1 MVQFTQIYEKT
12 LLKSMSFFAVLLLLS
27 SCASQS
33 TSLFELRDQQDSQSF
48 ELSEYGE
55 KEIQKSSVY
64 FFGIFTSG
72 EYDKFESNI
81 FDQLRVSLHSEARFR
96 YPEYELVNVKQLEE
110 YRWFKTT
117 YTVKGELI
125 SKYSVKQKMDL
136 MTNGLALEGIPSK
149 DSLNPMESP
158 AISNPIAVDTIS
170 FSTKSKAPKG
180 VSSRFAPEGKEVA
193 EVLEEAKQSQDTLG
207 NMSLRKDHDI
217 VIFEAV
223 DTTAVDPLTE
233 EVQEIVTNEKVIAS
247 LDSLELTVE
256 HAEEVVFVPLVEEEP
271 IDENLAPEE
280 TEEIAVAEIP
290 QTTEHLAQQGEM
302 TDEYAIEITAEEEEM
317 SSPKNTTSL
326 VGTVPPKTVY
336 IVACFQLN
344 GFVEEK
350 VVITQEQ
357 IGHPLAYY
365 RTDKWIRV
373 YLDAEFANVQ
383 EAKQVWFEAWPLPF
397 GN

>member
-1 MVQFTQIYEKT
+1 
-12 LLKSMSFFAVLLLLS
+12 MSFFAVLLLLS

-193 EVLEEAKQSQDTLG
+193 EVLEEAKQS
-207 NMSLRKDHDI
+207 
-217 VIFEAV
+217 
-223 DTTAVDPLTE
+223 
-233 EVQEIVTNEKVIAS
+233 
-247 LDSLELTVE
+247 LDSLENMSLPKDNEIVAIEVSDTNVVDALANEIEPISIESLPLIPDSVE
-256 HAEEVVFVPLVEEEP
+256 VIASAPLIDEEP

-383 EAKQVWFEAWPLPF
+383 EAKQVWYEAWPLPF

>member
-193 EVLEEAKQSQDTLG
+193 EVLEEAKQS
-207 NMSLRKDHDI
+207 
-217 VIFEAV
+217 
-223 DTTAVDPLTE
+223 
-233 EVQEIVTNEKVIAS
+233 
-247 LDSLELTVE
+247 LDSLENMSLPKDNEIVAIEVSDTNVVDALANEIEPISIESLPLIPDSVE
-256 HAEEVVFVPLVEEEP
+256 VIASAPLIDEEP

-280 TEEIAVAEIP
+280 IEEIAVAEIP

>member
-125 SKYSVKQKMDL
+125 SKYSVKQKIDL

-207 NMSLRKDHDI
+207 NMSLRKDN
-217 VIFEAV
+217 
-223 DTTAVDPLTE
+223 
-233 EVQEIVTNEKVIAS
+233 EIVAIEVSDTNVVDALANEIEPISIESLPLIPDSVEVIAS
-247 LDSLELTVE
+247 
-256 HAEEVVFVPLVEEEP
+256 APLIDEEP

>member
-1 MVQFTQIYEKT
+1 
-12 LLKSMSFFAVLLLLS
+12 MSFFAVLLLLS

-207 NMSLRKDHDI
+207 NMSLRKDN
-217 VIFEAV
+217 
-223 DTTAVDPLTE
+223 
-233 EVQEIVTNEKVIAS
+233 EIVAIEVSDTNVVDALANEIEPISIESLPLIPDSVEVIAS
-247 LDSLELTVE
+247 
-256 HAEEVVFVPLVEEEP
+256 APLIDEEP

>member
-193 EVLEEAKQSQDTLG
+193 EVLEEAKQS
-207 NMSLRKDHDI
+207 
-217 VIFEAV
+217 
-223 DTTAVDPLTE
+223 
-233 EVQEIVTNEKVIAS
+233 
-247 LDSLELTVE
+247 LDSLENMSLPKDNEIVAIEVSDTNVVDALANEIEPISIESLPLIPDSVE
-256 HAEEVVFVPLVEEEP
+256 VIASAPLIDEEP

-290 QTTEHLAQQGEM
+290 QTTEPLAQQEEK
-302 TDEYAIEITAEEEEM
+302 TDEYIIEITAEEEEM

>member
-33 TSLFELRDQQDSQSF
+33 TSLF

-193 EVLEEAKQSQDTLG
+193 EVLEEAKQS
-207 NMSLRKDHDI
+207 
-217 VIFEAV
+217 
-223 DTTAVDPLTE
+223 
-233 EVQEIVTNEKVIAS
+233 
-247 LDSLELTVE
+247 LDSLENMSLPKDNEIVAIEVSDTNVVDALANEIEPISIESLPLIPDSVE
-256 HAEEVVFVPLVEEEP
+256 VIASAPLIDEEP

-290 QTTEHLAQQGEM
+290 QTTEPLAQQEEK
-302 TDEYAIEITAEEEEM
+302 TDEYIIEITAEEEEM

>member
-1 MVQFTQIYEKT
+1 
-12 LLKSMSFFAVLLLLS
+12 MSFFAVLLLLS

-193 EVLEEAKQSQDTLG
+193 EVLEEAKQSLDTLE
-207 NMSLRKDHDI
+207 NMSLPKDNEI
-217 VIFEAV
+217 LVIEVSDTNVV
-223 DTTAVDPLTE
+223 DALANEIEPISIESLPLIPDSVE
-233 EVQEIVTNEKVIAS
+233 VIAS
-247 LDSLELTVE
+247 APLIDEEPVIKILEPEEPEEITVE
-256 HAEEVVFVPLVEEEP
+256 ESTQTPEP
-271 IDENLAPEE
+271 
-280 TEEIAVAEIP
+280 VAEP
-290 QTTEHLAQQGEM
+290 AEKSE
-302 TDEYAIEITAEEEEM
+302 EYAIEIATEEVEEVAA
-317 SSPKNTTSL
+317 KNTTSL
-326 VGTVPPKTVY
+326 IGTVPPKTVY

-350 VVITQEQ
+350 VTITQEE

-383 EAKQVWFEAWPLPF
+383 EAKQVWNEAWPLQF
-397 GN
+397 GK

>member
-1 MVQFTQIYEKT
+1 MVQFTQIYEKS
-12 LLKSMSFFAVLLLLS
+12 LLKSMSFFAVLLLLN

-64 FFGIFTSG
+64 YLGVFTAG
-72 EYDKFESNI
+72 EYDRFESNI

-136 MTNGLALEGIPSK
+136 MTNGIALEEIPSK
-149 DSLNPMESP
+149 ESLNAMESP
-158 AISNPIAVDTIS
+158 AISNPTSKDTIS
-170 FSTKSKAPKG
+170 FSAKSKAPKG

-193 EVLEEAKQSQDTLG
+193 EVLEEAKQSLDTLE
-207 NMSLRKDHDI
+207 NMSLPKDN
-217 VIFEAV
+217 
-223 DTTAVDPLTE
+223 
-233 EVQEIVTNEKVIAS
+233 EIVAIEVSDANVVDALANEILPISVDSLPLIPDSVEVIAS
-247 LDSLELTVE
+247 
-256 HAEEVVFVPLVEEEP
+256 APLIDEEP
-271 IDENLAPEE
+271 VVETPEPEE
-280 TEEIAVAEIP
+280 PEEIAAEEPAQAPEPVAQPAEKSN
-290 QTTEHLAQQGEM
+290 
-302 TDEYAIEITAEEEEM
+302 EYPIQVAEEEVEEVA
-317 SSPKNTTSL
+317 PKNTTSL

-350 VVITQEQ
+350 VTITQEE

-383 EAKQVWFEAWPLPF
+383 EAKQVWNEAWPLQF
-397 GN
+397 GK

>member
-193 EVLEEAKQSQDTLG
+193 EVLEEAKQS
-207 NMSLRKDHDI
+207 
-217 VIFEAV
+217 
-223 DTTAVDPLTE
+223 
-233 EVQEIVTNEKVIAS
+233 
-247 LDSLELTVE
+247 LDSLENMSLPKDNEIVAIEVSDTNVVDALANEIEPISIESLPLIPDSVE
-256 HAEEVVFVPLVEEEP
+256 VIASAPLIDEEP

>member
-193 EVLEEAKQSQDTLG
+193 EVLEEAKQS
-207 NMSLRKDHDI
+207 
-217 VIFEAV
+217 
-223 DTTAVDPLTE
+223 
-233 EVQEIVTNEKVIAS
+233 
-247 LDSLELTVE
+247 LDSLENMSLPKDNEIVAIEVSDTNVVDALANEIEPISIESLPLIPDSVE
-256 HAEEVVFVPLVEEEP
+256 VIASAPLIDEEP

-290 QTTEHLAQQGEM
+290 QTTEPLAQQEEK
-302 TDEYAIEITAEEEEM
+302 TDEYIIEITAEEEEM

-383 EAKQVWFEAWPLPF
+383 EAKQVWYEAWPLPF

>member
-1 MVQFTQIYEKT
+1 MVQFTQIYEKS
-12 LLKSMSFFAVLLLLS
+12 LLKSMSFFAVLLLLN

-64 FFGIFTSG
+64 YLGVFTAG
-72 EYDKFESNI
+72 EYDRFESNI

-149 DSLNPMESP
+149 ESLNTMESP
-158 AISNPIAVDTIS
+158 EISNPTSMDTIS

-193 EVLEEAKQSQDTLG
+193 EVLEEAKQSLDTLE
-207 NMSLRKDHDI
+207 NRSLPKDNEI
-217 VIFEAV
+217 LVIEVSDANVV
-223 DTTAVDPLTE
+223 DARANEIEPISIESLPLIPDSVE
-233 EVQEIVTNEKVIAS
+233 VIAS
-247 LDSLELTVE
+247 
-256 HAEEVVFVPLVEEEP
+256 APLIDEEP
-271 IDENLAPEE
+271 VAENPEPEE
-280 TEEIAVAEIP
+280 TEEIAAE
-290 QTTEHLAQQGEM
+290 ELAQTPDPVVEPAEKVE
-302 TDEYAIEITAEEEEM
+302 EYPIQVAEEEVEEVA
-317 SSPKNTTSL
+317 PKNTTSL

-350 VVITQEQ
+350 VTITQEE

-383 EAKQVWFEAWPLPF
+383 EAKQVWNEAWPLQF
-397 GN
+397 GK

>member
-1 MVQFTQIYEKT
+1 MVQFTQIYEKS
-12 LLKSMSFFAVLLLLS
+12 LLKNMSFFAVILLLS

-33 TSLFELRDQQDSQSF
+33 TSLFQLRDQQDSQSF

-64 FFGIFTSG
+64 FLGIFTSG
-72 EYDKFESNI
+72 EYDRFESNI

-136 MTNGLALEGIPSK
+136 MTNGIALEGIPSK
-149 DSLNPMESP
+149 ESINAVEFP
-158 AISNPIAVDTIS
+158 AISNPTTMDTIS
-170 FSTKSKAPKG
+170 FSAKSKAPKG
-180 VSSRFAPEGKEVA
+180 VSSRFAPEGKEVVEA
-193 EVLEEAKQSQDTLG
+193 LEEAKQSLDTLE
-207 NMSLRKDHDI
+207 NISLPKDNQI
-217 VIFEAV
+217 LVIEVSDTNVV
-223 DTTAVDPLTE
+223 DALANEIEPISIESLPLIPDSVE
-233 EVQEIVTNEKVIAS
+233 VIAS
-247 LDSLELTVE
+247 
-256 HAEEVVFVPLVEEEP
+256 APLIDEEP
-271 IDENLAPEE
+271 VAEYPEPEE
-280 TEEIAVAEIP
+280 PEEITFEESTQTPDPAAEP
-290 QTTEHLAQQGEM
+290 AEKS
-302 TDEYAIEITAEEEEM
+302 DEYPIQVAEEEVEEVA
-317 SSPKNTTSL
+317 PKNTTSL
-326 VGTVPPKTVY
+326 VGTNPNKTVY

-344 GFVEEK
+344 GFDEEK
-350 VVITQEQ
+350 VTITQGE

-383 EAKQVWFEAWPLPF
+383 EAKQVWNEAWPLQF
-397 GN
+397 GK